1 MHSWQ
6 ALDYS
11 SKLHGMPMNTAELT
25 IHLPTEEASFLERY
39 AQQHQTTVDE
49 LIASYAKRLKG
60 APESFLHPDI
70 VKITGLVP
78 ADWDA
83 RSTYHQ
89 HILKKHQ

>member
-1 MHSWQ
+1 
-6 ALDYS
+6 
-11 SKLHGMPMNTAELT
+11 MPMNTAELT
-25 IHLPTEEASFLERY
+25 IRLPTEEATFLERY

-60 APESFLHPDI
+60 RATPLLHPDI

-83 RSTYHQ
+83 RAAYHQ
-89 HILKKHQ
+89 HTLKKPS